1 MPEDGDTRLTAMLE
15 SGWVVAGYST
25 CLSTL
30 GMITHHV
37 LLQMGSNL
45 TTVMVGIK
53 GADEDGR
60 SMNVLS
66 PAPTLKKKGF
76 FG

>member
-1 MPEDGDTRLTAMLE
+1 MTENIDSDLTAMLND
-15 SGWVVAGYST
+15 GWCVAGYST

-37 LLQMGSNL
+37 LLQRGNDLRMI
-45 TTVMVGIK
+45 MIGIK
-53 GADEDGR
+53 GADEEGR

-66 PAPTLKKKGF
+66 PAPPAKKKGWF
-76 FG
+76 D

>member
-1 MPEDGDTRLTAMLE
+1 MPEAGQNDLTQMLE
-15 SGWVVAGYST
+15 SGWTVAGYST

-30 GMITHHV
+30 GMVTHHV

-45 TTVMVGIK
+45 TTMMIGIT
-53 GADEDGR
+53 GGDEQGR
-60 SMNVLS
+60 SVNALS
-66 PAPTLKKKGF
+66 PAPPKKTGW